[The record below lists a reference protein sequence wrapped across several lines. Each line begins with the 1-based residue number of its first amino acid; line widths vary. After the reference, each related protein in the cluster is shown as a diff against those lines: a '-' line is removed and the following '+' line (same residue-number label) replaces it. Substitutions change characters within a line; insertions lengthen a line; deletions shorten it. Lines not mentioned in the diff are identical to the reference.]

1 MANRI
6 SQLRKSINLSQVDLA
21 KQMGVGQSTISNWES
36 EKTSIDSEALTKLS
50 KLLIASAGYI
60 LGIEDGPYNGLS
72 EKQYRSMCEEKHDK
86 AEAEA
91 IIREYERDESAL
103 EDESFNDYR
112 TQCIYD
118 AWEDAGNPGYIESFE
133 IWLMCESLSK
143 EERER
148 LLQVAKLMFPNAIYL
163 AKD

>member
-86 AEAEA
+86 ADAEA

-133 IWLMCESLSK
+133 IGLMCESLSK

>member
-133 IWLMCESLSK
+133 IGLMCESLSK

-163 AKD
+163 ARD

>member
-6 SQLRKSINLSQVDLA
+6 SQLRKSINLSQADLA

-133 IWLMCESLSK
+133 IGLMCESLSK

>member
-86 AEAEA
+86 AQAEA

-133 IWLMCESLSK
+133 IGLMCESLSK

>member
-36 EKTSIDSEALTKLS
+36 EKTTIDSESLTKLS

-60 LGIEDGPYNGLS
+60 LGIEDGPYNGFS
-72 EKQYRSMCEEKHDK
+72 EEQYRNLCEERHDE

-91 IIREYERDESAL
+91 LIREYEQDESAL

-112 TQCIYD
+112 SQCIYE
-118 AWEDAGNPGYIESFE
+118 AWVDAGNPGYIESFE
-133 IWLMCESLSK
+133 IGLMCESLSK

-148 LLQVAKLMFPNAIYL
+148 LLQVAKLMFPDAVYL
-163 AKD
+163 TKD